1 MSKIISIHAENV
13 KGQKIQEPLT
23 GRDIWLGENGVGKS
37 ARLQAFIVGVQGNL
51 PKPFKKSLESTFQ
64 IASGD
69 SMVINLQTDG
79 GFSFGRT
86 VTRKVTQHKDD
97 TTSYSYKSDCNVF
110 PNKGEGTASA
120 KEKRI
125 LDEIGSFAIMFDLDE
140 FMSRSDSKKREL
152 IFELSSPENYGWNE
166 EKVKKELEEILE
178 GEIPVMTAWDSNL
191 SVAANVARAL
201 SETGKLLTEAR
212 AVKKSKD
219 AAKHEI
225 IQLRQKLMADA
236 TDGTDDIQEQLKG
249 LRERKAEYDKDIAT
263 AEEVKKQ
270 HATLKE
276 RETHI
281 QEVDAEV
288 TRMIPPNIEEAEQAV
303 EDAKSRVATDDILI
317 QQSLDKIDKMGD
329 ELEKASNLLQN
340 SKEEILREDKRQ
352 SIRDQINIIDKT
364 GCPLMGED
372 CQSDLSE
379 YRKKLDDE
387 WGKINDKV
395 KVLRE
400 KRDEHQREVNRIA
413 GMITTEKGALKNHK
427 SRLKKDKQAVRDEE
441 KSLKSKRG
449 DYDKIHGQRARLE
462 AEYEAIESMRKSLSA
477 IVDTAMAAMARTG
490 VVEQISDLEAKE
502 KKAQEVQNVMANFDS
517 ANIASAEADELVEE
531 LTKLQDAL
539 GAKGVQAKILKNV
552 VGPLA
557 KTVNG
562 LLANVPAPEGDAYT
576 VDFNLYDLNGKET
589 FEIFWPSNAGNI
601 HYNTLSGGQ
610 KVLFGAALMV
620 ALINQAAPPHRS
632 MCIEAAELSS
642 SNFYNL
648 VEALDLIAG
657 DIDNILIAS
666 CSDAVISDHASGSL
680 DYEWKKNWNIVH
692 LT

>member
-1 MSKIISIHAENV
+1 
-13 KGQKIQEPLT
+13 
-23 GRDIWLGENGVGKS
+23 
-37 ARLQAFIVGVQGNL
+37 
-51 PKPFKKSLESTFQ
+51 
-64 IASGD
+64 
-69 SMVINLQTDG
+69 
-79 GFSFGRT
+79 
-86 VTRKVTQHKDD
+86 
-97 TTSYSYKSDCNVF
+97 
-110 PNKGEGTASA
+110 
-120 KEKRI
+120 
-125 LDEIGSFAIMFDLDE
+125 
-140 FMSRSDSKKREL
+140 
-152 IFELSSPENYGWNE
+152 
-166 EKVKKELEEILE
+166 VKKELEEILE